1 MSVPVTG
8 RRVAIVAG
16 VRTPFA
22 RSGTALRDAP
32 GVAMARH
39 AARELL
45 YRAELDGTLV
55 DEVIVGQVVPSVL
68 TPNVARERCSACR
81 ARRA

>member
-22 RSGTALRDAP
+22 RSGTVLRDVP
-32 GVAMARH
+32 GVVLARH

-45 YRAELDGTLV
+45 YRTELDGTLV
-55 DEVIVGQVVPSVL
+55 DEVIVGQVVRRPH
-68 TPNVARERCSACR
+68 AQCR
-81 ARRA
+81 AR